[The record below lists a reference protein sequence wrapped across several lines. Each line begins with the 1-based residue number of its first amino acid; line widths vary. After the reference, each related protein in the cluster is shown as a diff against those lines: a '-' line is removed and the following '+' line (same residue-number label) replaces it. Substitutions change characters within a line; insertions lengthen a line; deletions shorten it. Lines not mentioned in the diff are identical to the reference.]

1 MKFEKKEQV
10 HGGAHRGN
18 FNNERTDKIICR
30 AENKISTN
38 FSPPMLEVCWNK
50 WIEVIKLSPYDM
62 AMLNFDAGVTK
73 DVPTM

>member
-38 FSPPMLEVCWNK
+38 FSPPMLE
-50 WIEVIKLSPYDM
+50 E
-62 AMLNFDAGVTK
+62 F
-73 DVPTM
+73 